1 MNPVGRRGIVRSGRR
16 FRLAALAIGAAM
28 AVSGCITIQATPEVI
43 YITPSPAPTAPASA
57 APSVATSDAPSSAAP
72 SSDASGAVAPGT
84 PTVSGEAVN
93 KSAPDGRW
101 TLTFRKPVVAGGTA
115 DTVAAINASIGTRV
129 DGYISAFELSSLPV
143 VATGDAPSSLSGD
156 FSVAYASPDLLSL
169 RFTVATYTSG
179 AAGTSAVAGSLN
191 FNVTTGSAIQFV
203 DLFTSGG
210 DALAVLKTQ
219 AHTLLSAKLGKD
231 LVWPAT
237 VTMADFQNAWVITA
251 DGLELTWSQGAVASQ
266 AAGTPSIV
274 IPWSALKTVIA
285 PTGPAGSFTV

>member
-1 MNPVGRRGIVRSGRR
+1 MNPVGRRGIGRSVRR
-16 FRLAALAIGAAM
+16 FGLAALAIGAAM

-43 YITPSPAPTAPASA
+43 YITPPPAATVPASA
-57 APSVATSDAPSSAAP
+57 APSVAPSDAP
-72 SSDASGAVAPGT
+72 SSDASGAVASGT

-101 TLTFRKPVVAGGTA
+101 TLTFRKPVVAGGSS
-115 DTVAAINASIGTRV
+115 DTMTTINASIGTRV

-156 FSVAYASPDLLSL
+156 FSVAYASPSLLSL
-169 RFTVATYTSG
+169 RFTVATYISG
-179 AAGTSAVAGSLN
+179 TASTSAIAGSLN

-203 DLFTSGG
+203 DLFTSSG

-237 VTMADFQNAWVITA
+237 VTMADFQNAWVFTA

-285 PTGPAGSFTV
+285 PTGPAGSFAI